1 MSYLSC
7 YLSSRLSRSL
17 CSLLVSCY
25 LSFLLSSSDVL
36 LSGGRVLAGR
46 GSRVRLSSDLFLR
59 TNGAT
64 EGGRQNETKKQ
75 PGMSKIVSFEKY
87 SLSKA
92 TTPGA
97 AEGKYDLW
105 R

>member
-1 MSYLSC
+1 M
-7 YLSSRLSRSL
+7 
-17 CSLLVSCY
+17 
-25 LSFLLSSSDVL
+25 
-36 LSGGRVLAGR
+36 LAGR

-75 PGMSKIVSFEKY
+75 PGMSKIVSFEKKY